1 MRKFLE
7 AERPRQA
14 SFKQTSPCFSEAAR
28 ADGIYMRKPRP
39 FCLPLEC
46 AQENL
51 FRDVRSPVIE
61 YFDSEEI
68 KWHDGGRRRPSNH
81 LCDSH
86 VCCVNFLFPFADKPD
101 ALMELLRPVFPTMSE
116 LLPMEKQPHLVSHEW
131 IGLENYLGEKV
142 PRHGKRTRGAL
153 FTSADAA
160 VMFEHEDGARQIA
173 LIEWKYTEA
182 YSASDL
188 KFSKSGT
195 DRRAIYT
202 HLYEPDDFPLDKDL
216 LLSFDALFYEPF
228 YQLLRQQLLANEM
241 EKAQELGAE
250 VVSVLHIAPSHNV
263 DFPRVTSPPL
273 RDLGDSVI
281 TVWKRLVTEPD
292 RFNSISTER
301 LFGQFPIKRFPELAG
316 WWNYVT
322 ARYPWVLGA

>member
-1 MRKFLE
+1 MGRFLE
-7 AERPRQA
+7 AERVRQA
-14 SFKQTSPCFSEAAR
+14 SFKQTSPYFSDAVHV
-28 ADGIYMRKPRP
+28 DGVYKGKPRP
-39 FCLPLEC
+39 FCLPLAC
-46 AQENL
+46 ADENL
-51 FRDVRSPVIE
+51 FAGIPSSVLD

-101 ALMELLRPVFPTMSE
+101 ALMQLLRPVFPTMNR
-116 LLPMEKQPHLVSHEW
+116 LLPMEKHPHFVSHEW

-142 PRHGKRTRGAL
+142 PPHGKRTRGAN

-160 VMFEHEDGARQIA
+160 VMFEREDGAQQIA

-182 YSASDL
+182 YSATFL

-195 DRRAIYT
+195 DRTEIYAP
-202 HLYEPDDFPLDKDL
+202 LYNREDCPLDKDL
-216 LLSFDALFYEPF
+216 LSSFDALFYEPF

-241 EKAQELGAE
+241 EKAQELGAD

-292 RFNSISTER
+292 RFISISTER

-316 WWNYVT
+316 WWDYVT